1 MRLENRRTSRNV
13 KDQRGGGGKVAVAG
27 GGLGL
32 LVLIIGS
39 QLLGVDLTQF
49 ASLLED
55 PNGSQSSEYQPYQGT
70 PEEEALLEE
79 SSKVLAL
86 TEDVFGQIVPEQLGI
101 RYREPTMTVYTNQTQ
116 TACGAGSA
124 AMGPFYCSGDDGIYL
139 DLSFYRTLER
149 QLQSKGDFAR
159 AYVVAHEAAHHLQN
173 LTGTTRAVQQAKQG
187 RSDAQRNFL
196 TRLQELQ
203 ADCYAGVW
211 AHHVQERFNILDGA
225 DLREALNAAFQIGDD
240 TLAKNAGRRPVEA
253 AFTHGTGDERQTW
266 FVRGFKTGDLNECNT
281 FDS

>member
-13 KDQRGGGGKVAVAG
+13 KDQRGGGAKTAVAG
-27 GGLGL
+27 GGIGL
-32 LVLIIGS
+32 IVLLIGS

-55 PNGSQSSEYQPYQGT
+55 PNASGGEYQPYQGT
-70 PEEEALLEE
+70 AEEEALLAE

-86 TEDVFGQIVPEQLGI
+86 TEDVFGTIVPQQLGI
-101 RYREPTMTVYTNQTQ
+101 QYQEPSMTVYTNQTQ

-124 AMGPFYCSGDDGIYL
+124 AMGPFYCSGDNGIYL
-139 DLSFYRTLER
+139 DLSFYTTLER
-149 QLQSKGDFAR
+149 NLKSRGDFAR

-187 RSDAQRNFL
+187 RTEAQKNFL

-211 AHHVQERFNILDGA
+211 AHHVQQDYRILDGS
-225 DLREALNAAFQIGDD
+225 DLKEALNAAFQIGDD

-253 AFTHGTGDERQTW
+253 AFTHGSGDERQTW
-266 FVRGFKTGDLNECNT
+266 FTTGFKTGDLNRCNT